1 MENMNKNQILNN
13 LNFGERVAEDESNKL
28 KEYFVSTST
37 WSNVYNGK
45 IDVIYGPKGSGK
57 SAIYS
62 ILERERDSL
71 FDNNTLIT
79 SAENPRGNTVF
90 SGLTIDPPTSER
102 DFVRLWKLY
111 FLIITNS
118 ILEEWDIS
126 DDNIG
131 KIREKLEN
139 SGLITPSGKL
149 RAILKSCMDYVKNFG
164 RVESLQ
170 PGVDLNEATGLPS
183 GISLKVSFRE
193 PNIQEQKAGIISV
206 DSLYEILNDSLTEN
220 NIELWIL
227 IDRLDVAFSENI
239 ELETNALK
247 ALFIVYNDL
256 KPFEEIKLKIF
267 LRDDIWKRI
276 TKEGFREAS
285 HITKTVT
292 IKWNKE
298 TLLNLIIYRLLGNKF
313 FVDEYKIDKEEIL
326 NDYSKQEDLFYTI
339 FPDQI
344 DPGSKK
350 PKTLDW
356 MISRIKDGLGVV
368 APREMIHLLNA
379 SVTEQ
384 INLIEIGD
392 DNLDKD
398 GLFSPGAIKK
408 ALNIVSKTRLEQ
420 TIYAEFP
427 SLQEKIQM
435 LKGEK
440 AEHTIETLSNIWGMN
455 LTKAAELAY
464 ELVAIGFFEEKGS
477 KQNPRFWVPF
487 MYRIEL
493 DIIQGSA
500 D

>member
-1 MENMNKNQILNN
+1 MKKDEILNK
-13 LNFGERVAEDESNKL
+13 LSFGERIAEDESNKL

-37 WSNVYNGK
+37 WRNVYDGK

-62 ILERERDSL
+62 ILEREKDSL
-71 FDNNTLIT
+71 FDSNILIT

-118 ILEEWDIS
+118 ILEQWDIS
-126 DDNIG
+126 DERII
-131 KIREKLEN
+131 KIRGKLED
-139 SGLITPSGKL
+139 SGLITPAGKL
-149 RAILKSCMDYVKNFG
+149 RTILKVCMDYVTNFG
-164 RVESLQ
+164 KIESLQ
-170 PGVDLNEATGLPS
+170 PGVDLNEVTGLPS

-193 PNIQEQKAGIISV
+193 PNIQEERAGIISV

-220 NIELWIL
+220 NIALWIL

-276 TKEGFREAS
+276 TKDGFREAS

-292 IKWNKE
+292 IKWSKE
-298 TLLNLIIYRLLGNKF
+298 TLLNLIIYRLLGNEE
-313 FVDEYKIDKEEIL
+313 FVEEYGIDKDEVL
-326 NDYSKQEDLFYTI
+326 NDYSKQEELFHRI

-344 DPGSKK
+344 DPGAKK

-379 SVTEQ
+379 GVTEQ
-384 INLIEIGD
+384 INLLEIGD
-392 DNLDKD
+392 DNLEQDL
-398 GLFSPGAIKK
+398 LFSSSAIKK
-408 ALNIVSKTRLEQ
+408 ALNKVSKTRLEQ
-420 TIYAEFP
+420 TIYAEYP
-427 SLQEKIQM
+427 SLQGKIQM

-440 AEHTIETLSNIWGMN
+440 AEHTIETLAKIWGIASAQ
-455 LTKAAELAY
+455 TEEFTH
-464 ELVAIGFFEEKGS
+464 ELVSIGFFEEKGS
-477 KQNPRFWVPF
+477 KQSPRFWIPF
-487 MYRIEL
+487 IYRNEL

>member
-1 MENMNKNQILNN
+1 MNIMNKNEILSK
-13 LNFGERVAEDESNKL
+13 LNFGERIAEDESNKL

-37 WSNVYNGK
+37 WSNVYDGK

-62 ILERERDSL
+62 ILEREKESL
-71 FDNNTLIT
+71 FDNNILIT

-90 SGLTIDPPTSER
+90 SGLTIDPPTTER

-118 ILEEWDIS
+118 ILEEWGIS
-126 DDNIG
+126 DEKIEI
-131 KIREKLEN
+131 IREKLED
-139 SGLITPSGKL
+139 SGLVTPSGKL
-149 RAILKSCMDYVKNFG
+149 RAILKVCMDYVKNFG
-164 RVESLQ
+164 KIESLQ
-170 PGVDLNEATGLPS
+170 PGVDLNEATGLPM
-183 GISLKVSFRE
+183 GINLKVSFRE
-193 PNIQEQKAGIISV
+193 PNIQEQRAGIISV
-206 DSLYEILNDSLTEN
+206 DSLYEILNDSLTDN
-220 NIELWIL
+220 DIELWIL

-256 KPFEEIKLKIF
+256 KPYEEIKLKIF

-298 TLLNLIIYRLLGNKF
+298 TLLNLIIYRLLGNEEF
-313 FVDEYKIDKEEIL
+313 IHQYGVDKNEVLNEYA
-326 NDYSKQEDLFYTI
+326 KQEELFYII

-384 INLIEIGD
+384 INLLEIGD
-392 DNLDKD
+392 DNLEKNS
-398 GLFSPGAIKK
+398 LFSPSAIKK
-408 ALNIVSKTRLEQ
+408 ALDTVSKTRLEQ
-420 TIYAEFP
+420 TIYAEYP
-427 SLQEKIQM
+427 SLQKKIQM

-440 AEHTIETLSNIWGMN
+440 AEHTKETLGNIWGIN
-455 LTKAAELAY
+455 PAGAAEFAY
-464 ELVAIGFFEEKGS
+464 ELVSIGFFEEKGS
-477 KQNPRFWVPF
+477 KQDPRFWVPF
-487 MYRIEL
+487 MYRNEL